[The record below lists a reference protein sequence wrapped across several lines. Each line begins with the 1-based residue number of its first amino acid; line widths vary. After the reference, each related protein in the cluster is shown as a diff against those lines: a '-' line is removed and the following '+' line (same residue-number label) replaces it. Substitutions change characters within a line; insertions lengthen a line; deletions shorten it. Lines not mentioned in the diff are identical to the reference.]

1 MNVRMN
7 WGLIC
12 FFMFA
17 VLISELRGAVTKS
30 EAFTTLQDTS
40 FLRLKSSAAADIK
53 SYEELSGALQ
63 LLSKLFGDKLK
74 NAEKNLKK
82 VLEKDPDDTEALF
95 MTAIIHRH
103 NGKFDEAENLIK
115 RVISKDDRFFAF
127 DFQNVWLQLGHVY
140 KGAKKY
146 DLAVDAFKQ
155 GAIINLNDTWPLIE
169 LSFVFI
175 DMNRPEEASEA
186 FNAGLNGIQNSKSI
200 DKLFIDVQ
208 DIASK
213 FELSQWDSL
222 KTNEEKL
229 QFLRTFWKKR
239 DPNPIDP
246 VNQRLIEHYRRLDFA
261 RQSYGRPLKPWY
273 DDRGLI
279 YIRLGK
285 PDRVYYG
292 KPKQDVKENE
302 SWLYDNIKSGLYF
315 DFVEISGSYQLRSL
329 FDAAERSATME
340 EIVEIFE
347 ERATLHPYYQQMS
360 QKVRTQADVQ
370 KVRAEEQLHN
380 IQFGKDGGA
389 NMVEAFEK
397 FDRSRMGTQFLGNN
411 TYQQDYIG
419 NEVFAQQ
426 NQHFVFDFGAPHLP
440 MNVNFASFKGQS
452 KNSRL
457 EFYFIVP
464 FEKLSFVPDKSQ
476 LEKYTSNLKLNLK
489 IYDTKY
495 NEITSTEREV
505 TVNSNATELK
515 THFYLDQIEQELVPG
530 KYVMAVEI
538 RNNEKDRVGIYQF
551 VVSVR
556 DYTAD
561 TLTVSD
567 IELAQ
572 YVDNTLVKD
581 KFVKPQTTLKVV
593 PNPAA
598 GILKD
603 KPLTVYYEIYNLT
616 VNNEGKSS
624 YQVSYSIKMLDTD
637 QSFLSS
643 IAGIFSSNKD
653 ASTTSVTVKEGK
665 STSEKEYIGFDIS
678 ELPKGVARLE
688 IKVKDLL
695 SNKETVSGIN
705 LTIVE
710 DDKATSISKSNQE
723 NQN

>member
-1 MNVRMN
+1 MNTQVK
-7 WGLIC
+7 GGVVC
-12 FFMFA
+12 FFIMVLIVTNSHSLMSQKQLDTQDSSLISLKNAA
-17 VLISELRGAVTKS
+17 VLEL
-30 EAFTTLQDTS
+30 
-40 FLRLKSSAAADIK
+40 K
-53 SYEELSGALQ
+53 SYEELTGALKF
-63 LLSKLFGDKLK
+63 LAKLFGDKLK
-74 NAEKNLKK
+74 NADKNLKI
-82 VLEKDPDDTEALF
+82 VLEKNSEDIEGLF
-95 MTAIIHRH
+95 LKGILLRFK
-103 NGKFDEAENLIK
+103 GDLDESENLFK
-115 RVISKDDRFFAF
+115 RVISKDDRYVAF
-127 DFQNVWLQLGHVY
+127 DFPNVWLQLGYLY
-140 KGAKKY
+140 KEEKKY
-146 DLAVDAFKQ
+146 ELAVDAFKQ
-155 GAIINLNDTWPLIE
+155 GAIINLQDTWPLIE
-169 LSFVFI
+169 LSLVFI
-175 DMNRPEEASEA
+175 EMNRPEEASEA
-186 FNAGLNGIQNSKSI
+186 FNAGLNEIKNIKLI
-200 DKLFIDVQ
+200 NKLFIDVQ
-208 DIASK
+208 DIATK
-213 FELSQWDSL
+213 FELAQWDSL
-222 KTNEEKL
+222 NSDNEKL
-229 QFLRTFWKKR
+229 QFLKTFWKKR

-246 VNQRLIEHYRRLDFA
+246 VNQRLIEHYKRLTYA

-273 DDRGLI
+273 DDRGLV
-279 YIRLGK
+279 YVRLGK
-285 PDRVYYG
+285 PDRVYFG
-292 KPKQDVKENE
+292 KPKQDVRENE
-302 SWLYDNIKSGLYF
+302 SWLYDNIKAGLHF
-315 DFVEISGSYQLRSL
+315 DFVEFNGNYELRSL
-329 FDAAERSATME
+329 LDAAEKSASME
-340 EIVEIFE
+340 EIISIFE
-347 ERATLHPYYQQMS
+347 ERSMLHSYYQEMY
-360 QKVRTQADVQ
+360 QKIRTQADVQ
-370 KVRAEEQLHN
+370 RGRAEEQLN
-380 IQFGKDGGA
+380 NFSYGGGG
-389 NMVEAFEK
+389 NLNSAFE
-397 FDRSRMGTQFLGNN
+397 RLEQSQMGVQFLGNN

-419 NEVFAQQ
+419 NQVFAQQ

-440 MNVNFASFKGQS
+440 MNVNFASFKGS
-452 KNSRL
+452 TKNSRL

-464 FEKLSFVPDKSQ
+464 FEKLSFIPDKNQ
-476 LEKYTSNLKLNLK
+476 FEKYSSNLKLNLK

-515 THFYLDQIEQELVPG
+515 THFYLDQIEHELSPG
-530 KYVMAVEI
+530 KYVMAVEV

-556 DYTAD
+556 DYSAD

-581 KFVKPQTTLKVV
+581 KFVKPQSTLKVV

-598 GILKD
+598 GILKN
-603 KPLTVYYEIYNLT
+603 KPLTVYYEVYNLT

-643 IAGIFSSNKD
+643 IAGIFSSSKD

-710 DDKATSISKSNQE
+710 DEKATSISKSNEE

>member
-7 WGLIC
+7 WGSIC
-12 FFMFA
+12 FFMFT
-17 VLISELRGAVTKS
+17 VLISELQGAVTKS
-30 EAFTTLQDTS
+30 EVFTTLQDTS

-74 NAEKNLKK
+74 SAEKNLKI
-82 VLEKDPDDTEALF
+82 VLEKDPDDIEAMFL
-95 MTAIIHRH
+95 MGIVLRY
-103 NGKFDEAENLIK
+103 NGKLDESENLFK

-127 DFQNVWLQLGHVY
+127 DFRNVWLQLGYVY
-140 KGAKKY
+140 KESKKY
-146 DLAVDAFKQ
+146 ELAVDAFKQ
-155 GAIINLNDTWPLIE
+155 GAIINLQDTWPLIE
-169 LSFVFI
+169 LSDVFI

-186 FNAGLNGIQNSKSI
+186 FNAGLNDIKDSKAI
-200 DKLFIDVQ
+200 ERLFIDVQ

-213 FELSQWDSL
+213 TELAQWENL
-222 KTNEEKL
+222 KSNEEKL
-229 QFLRTFWKKR
+229 QFIRTFWKKR

-279 YIRLGK
+279 YVRLGK
-285 PDRVYYG
+285 PDRVYFG
-292 KPKQDVKENE
+292 KPRQDIKENE
-302 SWLYDNIKSGLYF
+302 SWLYDNIKTGLYF
-315 DFVEISGSYQLRSL
+315 DFVDVGSGYQLRSL
-329 FDAAERSATME
+329 IDAADKSASME
-340 EIVEIFE
+340 EIIGVFD
-347 ERATLHPYYQQMS
+347 ERATLHPYYQQMA
-360 QKVRTQADVQ
+360 QKIRTQADVQ
-370 KVRAEEQLHN
+370 RIRAENDLNN
-380 IQFGKDGGA
+380 IQTGKGGA
-389 NMVEAFEK
+389 NLVEAFERFEK
-397 FDRSRMGTQFLGNN
+397 SQIGTQFLGNN

-452 KNSRL
+452 KNSRM

-464 FEKLSFVPDKSQ
+464 FEKLNFIPDKNQ

-653 ASTTSVTVKEGK
+653 ASTSSVTVKEGK